1 MYKKQPK
8 KKVTLN
14 RETLRQLS
22 MDHLE
27 AVVGGA
33 TNVRT
38 ICFSCYSVCRTN
50 CHGC

>member
-1 MYKKQPK
+1 MDK
-8 KKVTLN
+8 KKTAKKMLLS

-22 MDHLE
+22 VDRLE
-27 AVVGGA
+27 TIEGGA

-38 ICFSCYSVCRTN
+38 ICFSCYSVCATN

>member
-1 MYKKQPK
+1 MYKKPA
-8 KKVTLN
+8 KKVSLN

-22 MDHLE
+22 TDSLE